1 MRKLLSGGLLLLLAG
16 CSSSDH
22 RNSNELIDRGTYQI
36 DTHYPSVA
44 KNERVRFLVL
54 HYTAVGD
61 AESLRLL
68 TQGEVSAHY
77 LIPTHPK
84 KSWWKS
90 HCFAIS
96 ARGAES
102 LACGCQLLAGA

>member
-44 KNERVRFLVL
+44 K
-54 HYTAVGD
+54 
-61 AESLRLL
+61 
-68 TQGEVSAHY
+68 
-77 LIPTHPK
+77 K
-84 KSWWKS
+84 
-90 HCFAIS
+90 
-96 ARGAES
+96 
-102 LACGCQLLAGA
+102 

>member
-44 KNERVRFLVL
+44 KMSGYGFSPSL
-54 HYTAVGD
+54 HC
-61 AESLRLL
+61 SR
-68 TQGEVSAHY
+68 
-77 LIPTHPK
+77 
-84 KSWWKS
+84 
-90 HCFAIS
+90 
-96 ARGAES
+96 
-102 LACGCQLLAGA
+102 